1 MTGAASTPILA
12 VEDEVRNGALL
23 RAILVPAGYDLTI
36 AVSLADARASLLE
49 HTPALV
55 LLDRHLPD
63 GDGLGLARELQ
74 ASEATVGIPILLV
87 SASVLSAD
95 RVAAQQA
102 GCAGFID
109 KPVRV
114 DVLLAEVARHL
125 AANDHAP
132 SRSAAQDRAAAGQP
146 PSDRPASD

>member
-1 MTGAASTPILA
+1 MTGAASTQILA

-36 AVSLADARASLLE
+36 AVSLADARASLRE

-87 SASVLSAD
+87 SASVLPQD
-95 RVAAQQA
+95 VDAAMAA
-102 GCAGFID
+102 GCDGFLP

-114 DVLLAEVARHL
+114 KPLVDEVRRLLFDEVDSKL
-125 AANDHAP
+125 AD
-132 SRSAAQDRAAAGQP
+132 
-146 PSDRPASD
+146 

>member
-1 MTGAASTPILA
+1 MTGQANAQILA

-36 AVSLADARASLLE
+36 AASLAEARASLREL
-49 HTPALV
+49 TPALV

-74 ASEATVGIPILLV
+74 ASDATVGIPILLV
-87 SASVLSAD
+87 SASVLAAD
-95 RVAAQQA
+95 RVAAQDA

-114 DVLLAEVARHL
+114 DALLAEIARHL
-125 AANDHAP
+125 ATHGEAP
-132 SRSAAQDRAAAGQP
+132 QV
-146 PSDRPASD
+146 

>member
-1 MTGAASTPILA
+1 VTEPLGAPILA

-36 AVSLADARASLLE
+36 AASLAEARAALLE
-49 HTPALV
+49 TTPAIV

-63 GDGLGLARELQ
+63 GDGLDLARDLR
-74 ASEATVGIPILLV
+74 ASAATAAIPILLV
-87 SASVLSAD
+87 SASVLPVD
-95 RVAAQQA
+95 RVAAEEA

-114 DVLLAEVARHL
+114 EALLAEIARHL
-125 AANDHAP
+125 AAAK
-132 SRSAAQDRAAAGQP
+132 SATGEAAGRSEP
-146 PSDRPASD
+146 PGSPT

>member
-1 MTGAASTPILA
+1 MTGPAGAPILA

-36 AVSLADARASLLE
+36 AASLAEARAALRE
-49 HTPALV
+49 QTPAIV

-63 GDGLGLARELQ
+63 GDGLDLARDLR
-74 ASEATVGIPILLV
+74 ASAATAAIPILLV
-87 SASVLSAD
+87 SASVLPID
-95 RVAAQQA
+95 RVAAEEA

-114 DVLLAEVARHL
+114 DALLADVARHL
-125 AANDHAP
+125 AAAQEG
-132 SRSAAQDRAAAGQP
+132 AARIPEPAGP
-146 PSDRPASD
+146 GPEELGA